1 MAQSHETVSLLL
13 VDAPALARRAP
24 EHDLDVAELTAEVDD
39 VLHQSTPNAGTLGVV
54 ASVRARGVLA
64 ASADVAVGGVAQD
77 GVARVGRVGVE
88 GCHARVRAARGAA
101 IHARDVGEGAA
112 GVDDELE
119 PARGGAQIHVR
130 VVVAVLLHGTVQR
143 GGGVG
148 VVRRCGGGFVVA
160 EESAAAVVVRGARAG
175 GVEGHA

>member
-1 MAQSHETVSLLL
+1 M
-13 VDAPALARRAP
+13 
-24 EHDLDVAELTAEVDD
+24 
-39 VLHQSTPNAGTLGVV
+39 
-54 ASVRARGVLA
+54 
-64 ASADVAVGGVAQD
+64 
-77 GVARVGRVGVE
+77 GRVGVE

-119 PARGGAQIHVR
+119 SARGGAQIHIR